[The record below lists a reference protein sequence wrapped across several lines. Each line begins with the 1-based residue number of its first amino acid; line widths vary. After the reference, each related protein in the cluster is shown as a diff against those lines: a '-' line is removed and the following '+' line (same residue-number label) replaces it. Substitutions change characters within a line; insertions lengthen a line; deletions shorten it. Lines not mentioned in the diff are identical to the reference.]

1 MLVAM
6 LVDLWASLI
15 DTQANSCELVRS
27 AIFSDCDTNKL
38 KKILPEMLC
47 GEFFSG
53 KHLQL

>member
-38 KKILPEMLC
+38 KKILDGLI
-47 GEFFSG
+47 
-53 KHLQL
+53 